1 MEFHEALQ
9 LAEQLREQIAY
20 HNNLYYNQDDPEIED
35 YEYDQLTRQLRAL
48 ENEFPQLLTSDSPT
62 QNVGGQ
68 AGSQFSKVTHA
79 VKMESLQDVFSLD
92 EVEDF
97 IRRVGEDT
105 ALVVEKKIDGLSVSL
120 EYSGGVL
127 LRGSTRGD
135 GTVGEDITQ
144 NLMQIRDIPQTIAFD
159 GFLEVRGEVYM
170 PRSVFAQLVE
180 EQLENEEKPF
190 KNPRNA
196 AAGSLRQ
203 KDPAVTASRKL
214 SIFVFN
220 IQQVEGKA
228 FATHSEG
235 LNWLQ
240 SLGFPV
246 SPGFELCDS
255 AKKVLSSIEEIGA
268 LRSKL
273 PFDIDGAVVKVNDI
287 SLRQEFG
294 STSKFPKWAVAY
306 KYPPEEKQT
315 KLLDIEINVGR
326 TGKLTPTAVF
336 EPVMLAGTSVSRA
349 VLHNQDFMDK
359 MDLAIGDTILV
370 RKAGDIIP
378 EVIKVMQKGDK
389 PPYKIPDICPVCGTP
404 TVSDRDMAAVVC
416 PNEECPA
423 RLFRSFVHFA
433 SRDAMN
439 IEGLGPAIINGLIMA
454 GFIKNV
460 ADLYTLNLEQVMSL
474 EGFQEKSATNLITA
488 IEASKNADPARL
500 LFGLGIAQIGKRAA
514 EIIMDK
520 YGDIEKLFDTT
531 AEELQTIDTVGPIM
545 AANLTEYFSKE
556 ENRDLLLRLKA
567 AGLKFVG
574 EHKQTL
580 DLLEGKKFVVTG
592 TLSRFTRDEIH
603 QLIKQNGGTVS
614 GSVSKKTDYLV
625 AGEAAGSKL
634 TKAQSLGVTVLTEDE
649 FLQMINQ

>member
-1 MEFHEALQ
+1 MEFQEALQ

-35 YEYDQLTRQLRAL
+35 YEYDQLTQKLRSL
-48 ENEFPQLLTSDSPT
+48 EEQFPQLITSDSPT

-68 AGSQFSKVTHA
+68 AGSQFSKVTHL

-92 EVEDF
+92 EVKEF
-97 IRRVGEDT
+97 IARVGEDT
-105 ALVVEKKIDGLSVSL
+105 SFVVEKKIDGLSVSL
-120 EYSGGVL
+120 EYRGGVL
-127 LRGSTRGD
+127 VRGSTRGD

-144 NLMQIRDIPQTIAFD
+144 NLMQIRDIPQKIDFN

-170 PRSVFAQLVE
+170 PRSVFARLVE
-180 EQLENEEKPF
+180 DQLENEEKPF

-203 KDPAVTASRKL
+203 KDPAVTAQREL

-220 IQQVEGKA
+220 IQQVEGIS

-246 SPGFELCDS
+246 SPGFALCDS
-255 AKKVLSSIEEIGA
+255 ASKVISCIEEIGS

-273 PFDIDGAVVKVNDI
+273 PFDIDGAVVKVDDV
-287 SLRQEFG
+287 LQRQELG

-336 EPVMLAGTSVSRA
+336 EPIMLAGTSVSRA

-359 MDLAIGDTILV
+359 MQLAIGDTILV

-378 EVIKVMQKGDK
+378 EVIKVVQKGEGT
-389 PPYKIPDICPVCGTP
+389 PYKIPAVCPVCGTP
-404 TVSDRDMAAVVC
+404 TVSDRDMAAVIC

-454 GFIKNV
+454 GFVKDV
-460 ADLYTLNLEQVMSL
+460 ADLYTLTFDQALTL
-474 EGFQEKSATNLITA
+474 EGFQEKSASNLIAA
-488 IEASKNADPARL
+488 IEATKNADPARL
-500 LFGLGIAQIGKRAA
+500 LFGLGIAHIGKRAA

-520 YGDIEKLFDTT
+520 YVDMEKLLDVT
-531 AEELQTIDTVGPIM
+531 AEELQSIDTVGPVM
-545 AANLTEYFSKE
+545 AACLTDYFADDK
-556 ENRDLLLRLKA
+556 NRDLLVRLKQ
-567 AGLKFVG
+567 AGVRTVG
-574 EHKQTL
+574 EKKSIV
-580 DLLEGKKFVVTG
+580 DLLNGKKFVVTG
-592 TLSRFTRDEIH
+592 TLTRFTRDEIH
-603 QLIKQNGGTVS
+603 QLIKDNGGAVS
-614 GSVSKKTDYLV
+614 GSVSKKTDFLV